1 MNVNES
7 IVHEWSVLYTN
18 RIFQRDKKWCDGKL
32 KYYVFNNKV
41 EVSNEDDQLIEVD
54 FITPKFASNFTDGK
68 QVRLPGNRIIV
79 EIDTHLSTY
88 SRDISE
94 LSKRVKREH
103 ASVNIKKEPI
113 QKSIEDAKKPTPKV
127 FVKEE
132 PTTCD
137 TPLNANAGSVRAK
150 GSVSSLI
157 NGRSS
162 NAASIRVKKEIY
174 NGSLPAPVPAAP
186 ADGCRPKVPA
196 SDARQLHAIKK
207 DSHLPVSRSGGL
219 KIEKTNH
226 SINLQPYKKPVVA
239 KQGRPPP
246 QATRDPFTS
255 KKQSMVPTNHVPSSI
270 IRPAKVRKRQ
280 RIPPKSSSIFKY
292 LGSCSLDMI

>member
-1 MNVNES
+1 MNANES
-7 IVHEWSVLYTN
+7 IVHEWSVLYSN
-18 RIFQRDKKWCDGKL
+18 RIFQKDKKWCDGKL

-54 FITPKFASNFTDGK
+54 FITPKFASNFTDGN

-79 EIDTHLSTY
+79 EIDSHLSTY

-103 ASVNIKKEPI
+103 ASVNIKKELT
-113 QKSIEDAKKPTPKV
+113 QTKIEGAKKPAPKV

-132 PTTCD
+132 PTAYD
-137 TPLNANAGSVRAK
+137 APSKGNAGSVRAK
-150 GSVSSLI
+150 GLVPSLI

-174 NGSLPAPVPAAP
+174 NSSLPASSAPAA
-186 ADGCRPKVPA
+186 GSRPVIPA
-196 SDARQLHAIKK
+196 SDVRQLHAIKK
-207 DSHLPVSRSGGL
+207 EAHTLDSSSDGL
-219 KIEKTNH
+219 KLEKTNH
-226 SINLQPYKKPVVA
+226 SINPQPYKKPVVA
-239 KQGRPPP
+239 RQSGPPL
-246 QATRDPFTS
+246 QVRLDPCTS
-255 KKQSMVPTNHVPSSI
+255 KIQSTGPTKPVSSSI

-292 LGSCSLDMI
+292 LGSCSLEMI